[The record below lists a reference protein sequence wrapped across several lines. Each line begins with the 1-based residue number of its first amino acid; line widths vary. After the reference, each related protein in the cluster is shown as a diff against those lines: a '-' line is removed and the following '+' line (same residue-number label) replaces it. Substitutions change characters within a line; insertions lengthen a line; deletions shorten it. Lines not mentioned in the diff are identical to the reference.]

1 MGLISLIFVLLI
13 GGVINGPVIAGIF
26 TIVGF
31 SAFGKHLKN
40 CIPVILGVL
49 ITALFLGRDISSTS
63 VIITVLFSTTLCP
76 IAGVYGAKIGF
87 IAGILHFLL
96 ATNVGIIHGGVNL
109 YNNGFAG
116 GLVAGFL
123 LPILD
128 AFIKGR

>member
-1 MGLISLIFVLLI
+1 MLLVNI
-13 GGVINGPVIAGIF
+13 
-26 TIVGF
+26 
-31 SAFGKHLKN
+31 KN
-40 CIPVILGVL
+40 CVPIILGVL

-76 IAGVYGAKIGF
+76 IAGVYGANIGF

-128 AFIKGR
+128 AFVKGR